1 MKNRFIWTSL
11 RKRMDNLKPKD
22 RRKNMQSIRSKGTS
36 IELLMQ
42 TALRKRGHRFKKN
55 YKKLIGKPD
64 IVFLDTRVAVF
75 LDSCFWHSCPYHAT
89 QPKSNRAYWR
99 PKLKRNKERDR
110 IITKALRKS
119 GWKVLRIWEHRIKNN
134 PDDCLK
140 LIQAC
145 VYSRTNL
152 AHPH

>member
-1 MKNRFIWTSL
+1 
-11 RKRMDNLKPKD
+11 MDNLTKTQ
-22 RRKNMQSIRSKGTS
+22 RRKNMQSIRSKDTS
-36 IELLMQ
+36 IEKIIRSG
-42 TALRKRGHRFKKN
+42 LRHAGIRFRSN
-55 YKKLIGKPD
+55 VSTMLGKPD
-64 IVFLDTRVAVF
+64 FVFNDAKTVLF

-119 GWKVLRIWEHRIKNN
+119 GWKVLRFWEHRIKKN

-145 VYSRTNL
+145 VHSRTNFV
-152 AHPH
+152 HPH